1 MKIFVIQSNFNKDIT
16 DSLFKGAKNIL
27 ETKNK
32 KFSHH
37 LVSGSWEILSLAS
50 KILRDQRD
58 EEKTSGSSLD
68 TEDIG
73 ILAIGAIIRGETDHY
88 DFLCNAT
95 FNGLASLQV
104 KYGVPISIG
113 ILTTENINQA
123 KERSGGKKGNKGS
136 EAALALLNLL

>member
-104 KYGVPISIG
+104 KYGVPIS
-113 ILTTENINQA
+113 
-123 KERSGGKKGNKGS
+123 
-136 EAALALLNLL
+136 LNVIAYK